1 MHALTIHPQ
10 GDAAVARPRLGP
22 DQLDLIAATIAPG
35 LNEDQLRLFGA
46 VCERTG
52 LDPFARQIYAVQRS
66 GRMTIQVAIDGFR
79 VIAERSGK
87 YEGQTPTQWC
97 GDDGVW
103 VDVWLS
109 KTAPRAARVG
119 VYRTGAREPI
129 VAVANIEAYQQPTPL
144 WKSMPANMLAK
155 CAEALALRK
164 AFPADLSGL
173 YTSDEMAQA
182 GVPASQP
189 ADLTLRLLLDER
201 LAALRTLDPDGA
213 ARVEAWLDGQGQ
225 ALTAPLA
232 ERAIAR
238 LDQLIAEATASVEDA
253 EIVDAEVCEAA

>member
-1 MHALTIHPQ
+1 MTTTEVTIHQSAP
-10 GDAAVARPRLGP
+10 GLARTRLTE

-35 LNEDQLRLFGA
+35 LNSDELSLFA
-46 VCERTG
+46 SVCERTG
-52 LDPFARQIYAVQRS
+52 LDPFARQIYAIKRN
-66 GRMTIQVAIDGFR
+66 GRMGIQVSIDGFR
-79 VIAERSGK
+79 VIAERSGR

-103 VDVWLS
+103 RDVWLDR
-109 KTAPRAARVG
+109 TAPRAARVG

-173 YTSDEMAQA
+173 YTSDGMAQA

-189 ADLTLRLLLDER
+189 ADLALRLLLDER
-201 LAALRTLDPDGA
+201 LAELRSRDPVA
-213 ARVEAWLDGQGQ
+213 AGRVEAWLDGQGQ
-225 ALTAPLA
+225 TLTAALA
-232 ERAIAR
+232 ERAILR
-238 LDQLIAEATASVEDA
+238 LDELLASSQDNDVIDA
-253 EIVDAEVCEAA
+253 EIVEE